1 MDVTYSLLLKKGY
14 DGTSIQ
20 DIIDKINATKGCLY
34 YHFKSKRD
42 IAIAVIQEIIK
53 PSYINTWGDAYKA
66 KDPISELCLVIDKVY
81 NQKAKELAKTGCPI
95 GNLVLELSAKDK
107 VLSKH
112 VNEIMILWQSFIEKA
127 IEAAKSSGTIRQDLS
142 VKNISG
148 FIIGSFEG
156 CIMLSKSFR
165 SKGILEDC
173 FSTLKDYLN
182 SLRNNKKIFQENRHS
197 LKSLV

>member
-1 MDVTYSLLLKKGY
+1 MLEKGY

-20 DIIDKINATKGCLY
+20 DIINKINATKGCLY

-42 IAIAVIQEIIK
+42 IAIAVVQEIIK
-53 PSYINTWGDAYKA
+53 PAYINTWGDAYKA
-66 KDPISELCLVIDKVY
+66 EDPISELCFVIDKVY

-95 GNLVLELSAKDK
+95 GNLVIELSAKDK
-107 VLSKH
+107 VLAKH

-127 IEAAKSSGTIRQDLS
+127 TSAAQLSGIIRQNLN

-156 CIMLSKSFR
+156 CIMLSKSSH
-165 SKGILEDC
+165 SKLILEDC

-182 SLRNNKKIFQENRHS
+182 SLRNTHPASTTQSGKAFREWK
-197 LKSLV
+197 

>member
-1 MDVTYSLLLKKGY
+1 MLKRSEILDATYNLMLKKGY
-14 DGTSIQ
+14 EDTSIQ

-42 IAIAVIQEIIK
+42 IAAAVIQEIIK
-53 PSYINTWGDAYKA
+53 PAYVNTWGDAYKA
-66 KDPISELCLVIDKVY
+66 KDPISELCFVIDKVY
-81 NQKAKELAKTGCPI
+81 GQKAEELAETGCPL

-127 IEAAKSSGTIRQDLS
+127 IETAKSSRIIRQDLNA
-142 VKNISG
+142 KNISG
-148 FIIGSFEG
+148 FITGSFEG
-156 CIMLSKSFR
+156 CIMLSKSSH
-165 SKGILEDC
+165 SKAILEDC

-182 SLRNNKKIFQENRHS
+182 SLRTDGR
-197 LKSLV
+197 